1 MMRSFKVAPAPA
13 RARSYAVAD
22 AERHVA
28 EAEEL
33 WRRSSEGS
41 SSGGGGGKVGSA
53 PRLPRAP
60 EDHLTL
66 AKSAKTIM
74 QRTTVTRQARGRSHT
89 PKRLCTHVYSS
100 RCQSAR
106 PYLAWPCRVP
116 QAKSVL
122 LDLFSRRSSDDRSHG
137 RERHGSSERRHG
149 SERDHGSEQLSTIPT
164 PLRFRPNAPLDNL
177 STHPPTRQR
186 THPPEVVVAAETVVR
201 KEALAAGAETAGKAW
216 RTGKAVTAAA
226 RAEIRKEEAAAV
238 RAGVMAAARAEARV
252 ETRGKEVLGE
262 ATTLKDA
269 AQQPPLMAVEPR
281 KVARAPC
288 IVLGGEVDNSD
299 EDDSDGDDGDGD
311 DGDED
316 DGEDDDGD
324 GHDGHD
330 NAERSRLEE
339 EALGR

>member
-1 MMRSFKVAPAPA
+1 MPRGEAQGARSTLHGGAATSCACGAWRSLAHTFNVFEFTSRRVFATPQRLLHRNALLFCPFYRKYENLFKPLPMMRSFKVAPAPA

-53 PRLPRAP
+53 RPLPRAP

-106 PYLAWPCRVP
+106 PYLARPCRVP

-122 LDLFSRRSSDDRSHG
+122 LDLFSRRSSEDRSHG

-164 PLRFRPNAPLDNL
+164 PLRLL
-177 STHPPTRQR
+177 PTRER
-186 THPPEVVVAAETVVR
+186 FSRGLVVQ
-201 KEALAAGAETAGKAW
+201 
-216 RTGKAVTAAA
+216 TGGFRQK
-226 RAEIRKEEAAAV
+226 
-238 RAGVMAAARAEARV
+238 
-252 ETRGKEVLGE
+252 
-262 ATTLKDA
+262 
-269 AQQPPLMAVEPR
+269 
-281 KVARAPC
+281 
-288 IVLGGEVDNSD
+288 
-299 EDDSDGDDGDGD
+299 
-311 DGDED
+311 
-316 DGEDDDGD
+316 
-324 GHDGHD
+324 
-330 NAERSRLEE
+330 
-339 EALGR
+339 